1 MDTLKHGYEEK
12 NYTSYMKFER
22 SLNRYGW
29 IIYVLLILADIYV
42 RRQIANQSLDN
53 KHIILQCA
61 FALLYI
67 IISYIKLSKRNLIY
81 QKPRIVTII
90 KIFEIVTAVCLI
102 STLYNSIMYYFVALL
117 PITIVSLSGFK
128 GSIVYLMLGWL
139 QNFNIY
145 I

>member
-67 IISYIKLSKRNLIY
+67 IISYIKLSKGNLIY

-102 STLYNSIMYYFVALL
+102 STLYNSIIDYFVALL
-117 PITIVSLSGFK
+117 PITIVSLSRGFK
-128 GSIVYLMLGWL
+128 CSIVY
-139 QNFNIY
+139 
-145 I
+145 